1 MSKFKKIE
9 SKGGGRAV
17 HTALQVSAALIAVL
31 AMSMGARAA
40 DASFEYRILAT
51 SKTSTMEKELNEAAA
66 EGYRFSKAMGGKSA
80 NGGQEV
86 IIAMVK
92 DAAASG
98 QGVRRYRLLA
108 TNRTSTMQKEMQQA
122 ANDGY
127 AYLDQTVFES
137 AFGGKEVAVIMEL
150 DPAAAKGLR
159 SSYRLLATTKTS
171 TMQKELQEAG
181 AQGYVLLG
189 LTVGKTEMGG
199 DEIITIL
206 RKDQ

>member
-1 MSKFKKIE
+1 
-9 SKGGGRAV
+9 
-17 HTALQVSAALIAVL
+17 
-31 AMSMGARAA
+31 
-40 DASFEYRILAT
+40 
-51 SKTSTMEKELNEAAA
+51 
-66 EGYRFSKAMGGKSA
+66 
-80 NGGQEV
+80 
-86 IIAMVK
+86 
-92 DAAASG
+92 
-98 QGVRRYRLLA
+98 
-108 TNRTSTMQKEMQQA
+108 MQKEMQQA

-150 DPAAAKGLR
+150 DPAAGKGLR

-189 LTVGKTEMGG
+189 LTIGKTEMGG

-206 RKDQ
+206 RKD

>member
-1 MSKFKKIE
+1 MSKFKKIQNR
-9 SKGGGRAV
+9 GGGIAV
-17 HTALQVSAALIAVL
+17 QTALRVSAALITVL
-31 AMSMGARAA
+31 AMSIGARAA

-66 EGYRFSKAMGGKSA
+66 DGYRFSKAMGGKSA

-86 IIAMVK
+86 IIAMAK
-92 DAAASG
+92 DAAASR
-98 QGVRRYRLLA
+98 QGVRRYKLLA

-150 DPAAAKGLR
+150 DPAAGKGLR

-189 LTVGKTEMGG
+189 LTIGKTEMGG

-206 RKDQ
+206 RKD